1 MMLDIWEPT
10 QLDFKYGIVIGVGKN
25 KNPQDDKI
33 TRVLK
38 SPFML

>member
-1 MMLDIWEPT
+1 MGANAARF
-10 QLDFKYGIVIGVGKN
+10 QVRYCNSGVGKN

-38 SPFML
+38 SPFVL